1 MKVLPLTRHVKS
13 TFDWCYVDINTAS
26 DFLSRDSDKNSKN
39 NKDAFCSLSSYC
51 TKQVLCN
58 KHFFLKQSIIFLYLI
73 ILLLAHK
80 LCAGSPP
87 QKFQLLFHLEV
98 SPSKSKSKR
107 NENISSCNKKLLK
120 FEEYGRASVA
130 FWQIRK
136 HEIALFCSG
145 QTEPYATTLALATL

>member
-1 MKVLPLTRHVKS
+1 MIYALFPQDIL
-13 TFDWCYVDINTAS
+13 DWGADSPNFFAFWIYV
-26 DFLSRDSDKNSKN
+26 
-39 NKDAFCSLSSYC
+39 
-51 TKQVLCN
+51 
-58 KHFFLKQSIIFLYLI
+58 YLI